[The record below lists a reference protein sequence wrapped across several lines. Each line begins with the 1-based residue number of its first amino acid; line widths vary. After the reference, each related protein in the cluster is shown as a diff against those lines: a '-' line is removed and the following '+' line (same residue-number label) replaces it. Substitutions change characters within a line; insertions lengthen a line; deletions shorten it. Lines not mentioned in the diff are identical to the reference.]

1 MEKKKI
7 RSAGKIPVS
16 LIGVGGYGA
25 KLTDIIKRIQY
36 LEIVSC
42 YHPDRDRS
50 CEVASKIGCKPAL
63 NEKEAMCDNG
73 VEAVIIASPD
83 PSHFHYIYYIYTFRN
98 MKSLLLRILQ
108 YYKISKGN
116 KQNKRKGKKKVR
128 KGVRYKVGPII
139 IQE

>member
-1 MEKKKI
+1 
-7 RSAGKIPVS
+7 
-16 LIGVGGYGA
+16 
-25 KLTDIIKRIQY
+25 
-36 LEIVSC
+36 
-42 YHPDRDRS
+42 
-50 CEVASKIGCKPAL
+50 
-63 NEKEAMCDNG
+63 
-73 VEAVIIASPD
+73 
-83 PSHFHYIYYIYTFRN
+83 